1 MFVTVVGA
9 ATPAMI
15 EAEFQTPATTS
26 RRGTGTQFQVDN
38 SQDALGSRRFYTFN
52 GDRQSW

>member
-9 ATPAMI
+9 VTPAMI
-15 EAEFQTPATTS
+15 EAKFQTPATTS
-26 RRGTGTQFQVDN
+26 RRGIGTQFQVDN
-38 SQDALGSRRFYTFN
+38 SQDALGSQRFYTFN